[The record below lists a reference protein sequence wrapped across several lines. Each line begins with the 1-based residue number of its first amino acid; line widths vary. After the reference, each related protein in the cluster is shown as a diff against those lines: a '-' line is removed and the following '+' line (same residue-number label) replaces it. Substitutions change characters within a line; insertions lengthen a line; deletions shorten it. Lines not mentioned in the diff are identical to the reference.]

1 MDYLLQLWFISQSIT
16 TSCETAEWAAEKP
29 HRDPTAKRQQR
40 VQRRPTDHASCVQL
54 VVVADHRNELK
65 AAASASSVCQSA
77 RLSSVGRTVGRTG
90 PDPDRYPRHD
100 EHTSNEISRRHKSP
114 KSTLDA
120 QTQRRRL
127 ANWFTLQFMLVSV
140 YARKFI
146 KRNSKA

>member
-1 MDYLLQLWFISQSIT
+1 MRGLSAATVIYLSKYNYFLGNRRVSSR
-16 TSCETAEWAAEKP
+16 ETAQGPNGKTPATSPA
-29 HRDPTAKRQQR
+29 T
-40 VQRRPTDHASCVQL
+40 TDHASCVQL
-54 VVVADHRNELK
+54 VVVTDHRNELK
-65 AAASASSVCQSA
+65 AAASVCQSA
-77 RLSSVGRTVGRTG
+77 RLSSVGQTVGRTG

-127 ANWFTLQFMLVSV
+127 ANWFTVQFMLVSV

-146 KRNSKA
+146 KRNFKD